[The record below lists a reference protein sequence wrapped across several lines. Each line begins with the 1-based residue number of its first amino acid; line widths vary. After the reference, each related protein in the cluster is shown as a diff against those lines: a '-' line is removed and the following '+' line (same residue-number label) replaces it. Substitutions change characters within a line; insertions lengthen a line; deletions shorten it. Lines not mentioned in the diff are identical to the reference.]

1 MIIVD
6 KLRRFA
12 DASAV
17 LNLTDA
23 ANCAKVTEVAK
34 RVMWERARMFVLQNA
49 TVPLLYSYSGD
60 GTPMTT
66 KARIVATVSDA
77 RVVHR
82 SGGNLFEYLMQ
93 KAFLK
98 RVSLDGSHT
107 VVPLFRD
114 PVVMSQGKDALQQF
128 AACEEFF
135 PRCGSAATRVS
146 RSAITASI
154 ALASLPWNESFDRSM
169 ISGTQAIQT
178 RTPSPPRIS
187 SCG

>member
-6 KLRRFA
+6 RLRRFV
-12 DASAV
+12 DAAAV
-17 LNLTDA
+17 LNITDA
-23 ANCAKVTEVAK
+23 ATCAKVTEVAK
-34 RVMWERARMFVLQNA
+34 RVMWERARMLVLQNA
-49 TVPLLYSYSGD
+49 IVPLLYSYSGD

-82 SGGNLFEYLMQ
+82 SGGNLCEYLMQ

-114 PVVMSQGKDALQQF
+114 PVVMSQGEDALQQF

-135 PRCGSAATRVS
+135 PTLREYRGQP
-146 RSAITASI
+146 
-154 ALASLPWNESFDRSM
+154 LLL
-169 ISGTQAIQT
+169 
-178 RTPSPPRIS
+178 
-187 SCG
+187 